1 MSNTHKTKK
10 RKQRVKHMAKFAAI
24 HLGILLLMETNI
36 AVTTASV
43 IQSGEGSLLAPATA
57 TISGS
62 APAQSVLKAANTL
75 HEAARDG
82 LNTIITSQLVTG
94 VLFVLLGFFLHA
106 VLVSHK
112 SPAGERP
119 VHVTVKKRKKKEP
132 TWYWME
138 LKI

>member
-1 MSNTHKTKK
+1 M
-10 RKQRVKHMAKFAAI
+10 KHIAKFAAI

-43 IQSGEGSLLAPATA
+43 LETGEGALLAPATA

-62 APAQSVLKAANTL
+62 APAHSVLKAANTL
-75 HEAARDG
+75 HAAARDG
-82 LNTIITSQLVTG
+82 MNMIITSQLITG

-106 VLVSHK
+106 ILVSHK
-112 SPAGERP
+112 SPSGERP